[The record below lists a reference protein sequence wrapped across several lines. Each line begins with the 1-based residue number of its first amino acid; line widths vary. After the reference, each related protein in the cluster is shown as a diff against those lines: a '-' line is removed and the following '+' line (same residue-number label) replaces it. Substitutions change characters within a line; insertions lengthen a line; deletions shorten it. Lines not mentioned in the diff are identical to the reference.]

1 MPNAGT
7 RILLAELIDYAGLF
21 PPAQLDMAGAVRAYA
36 GYRDG
41 ASSWMLGRFIAPAAH
56 LDEFEHAAAG
66 LLPAYAADAP
76 WRLSVLTNGSAE
88 DLERIDAFNARH
100 SHPAEGLA
108 VVDTIETKAGSVEAI
123 DKLFQSSRDGTTMYI
138 EIPIADDPADLI
150 AAIGGGGARA
160 RAKVRTG
167 GVTGDAFPPPDQLAR
182 FIRACVD
189 AGVPFKA
196 TAGLHHPLRGA
207 YRLTYADD
215 SERGAMYGFLNVFLA
230 AAFATRGLPLADIE
244 SLLQTSDPA
253 ALTFDDSGATWR
265 DHRLDLDDLRHAR
278 LRVAT
283 TFGSCSF
290 TEPVADLHSLRLL

>member
-1 MPNAGT
+1 MPNAGI
-7 RILLAELIDYAGLF
+7 RILLAELVDYAGLF

-41 ASSWMLGRFIAPAAH
+41 AFSWMLGRFIARAAQ
-56 LDEFEHAAAG
+56 LDEFEQAAAA
-66 LLPAYAADAP
+66 LLPAYAADEP
-76 WRLSVLTNGSAE
+76 WRLSILTSGSAD

-123 DKLFQSSRDGTTMYI
+123 EKLIQSSRGGTTMYI
-138 EIPIADDPADLI
+138 EIPVADDPADLI
-150 AAIGGGGARA
+150 AAIGGRGA

-167 GVTGDAFPPPDQLAR
+167 GVTGDVFPPPDELAR

-215 SERGAMYGFLNVFLA
+215 SERGMMYGFLNVFLA
-230 AAFATRGLPLADIE
+230 AAFATHGLPLADIE

-253 ALTFDDSGATWR
+253 TLTIDDSGATWR
-265 DHRLDLDDLRHAR
+265 GHRLDLDDLRHAR
-278 LRVAT
+278 LRAAT

-290 TEPVADLHSLRLL
+290 TEPVDDLHSLRLL